1 MNRAGT
7 FKAGYSKKK
16 DVVYPLPAFE
26 GSPTSVTTEFDGT
39 TREVTVL
46 SGNSPE
52 TTSSESKGREKVREL
67 HMSATSI
74 TKTEETT
81 KASRL
86 ATDAVLEVFR
96 VLASRS
102 YERRKQM

>member
-1 MNRAGT
+1 MNRAGI

-52 TTSSESKGREKVREL
+52 TTSSEDKGSEKGGNESENKLVK
-67 HMSATSI
+67 SADTVDSG
-74 TKTEETT
+74 T
-81 KASRL
+81 
-86 ATDAVLEVFR
+86 
-96 VLASRS
+96 
-102 YERRKQM
+102 